1 MNKVIFS
8 SQSCE
13 WETPQWL
20 FDQLDE
26 EFHFTID
33 VAANQENHKCDRYYT
48 KEDDGLSKSWEGE
61 TVWLNPPYG
70 LEVRRWMRKAWEE
83 HNQHGITIVTLVPS
97 RTDVAWF
104 HDFVYG
110 KAEIRFIRGRLRFS
124 NSKSYA
130 PFPSMIVIYRGD
142 FHD

>member
-8 SQSCE
+8 SRSCE

-48 KEDDGLSKSWEGE
+48 AEDDGLSKSWEGE

-70 LEVRRWMRKAWEE
+70 IEARKWVKKAYEE
-83 HNQHGITIVTLVPS
+83 SRKHGITVVVLVPS

-110 KAEIRFIRGRLRFS
+110 KAEIRFIRGRLHF
-124 NSKSYA
+124 SKSKSPA
-130 PFPSMIVIYRGD
+130 TFPSMVVVYRGD
-142 FHD
+142 TNG

>member
-8 SQSCE
+8 SRSCE

-48 KEDDGLSKSWEGE
+48 EEDDGLSKSWEGE

-83 HNQHGITIVTLVPS
+83 HKQHGITIVTLVPS

-110 KAEIRFIRGRLRFS
+110 KAEIRFIRGRLHFS
-124 NSKSYA
+124 NSKSPA
-130 PFPSMIVIYRGD
+130 TFPSMIVIYRGNL
-142 FHD
+142 HD

>member
-8 SQSCE
+8 SRSCE

-48 KEDDGLSKSWEGE
+48 AEDDGLSKSWEGE

-70 LEVRRWMRKAWEE
+70 IEARKWVKKAYEE
-83 HNQHGITIVTLVPS
+83 SLKHGITVVMLIPA
-97 RTDVAWF
+97 RTDTKWF
-104 HDFVYG
+104 HQYIYG
-110 KAEIRFIRGRLRFS
+110 KVEVRFLKGRLKFGEAK
-124 NSKSYA
+124 NPA
-130 PFPSMIVIYRGD
+130 PFPSMICVWRGK
-142 FHD
+142 HG